1 MYNTNRDY
9 TVVANE
15 DCFMWTM
22 EKRNFKKILE
32 YITHIT
38 YDDTNKSVN
47 NLPLFQILPGD
58 KRAKIINDLYRETH
72 VPGRPIFSKDDVSNC
87 IYIVKDGI
95 VEIKDDK
102 KVLKTLKE
110 GDYFGD
116 LSVVGFTNRF
126 LTAEA
131 KEKTHLYS
139 ISVFNMDKIFG

>member
-15 DCFMWTM
+15 DCFFWTM

-72 VPGRPIFSKDDVSNC
+72 IPGRPIYSKDEVSYC
-87 IYIVKDGI
+87 IYI
-95 VEIKDDK
+95 IKFLLIKMIK
-102 KVLKTLKE
+102 K
-110 GDYFGD
+110 
-116 LSVVGFTNRF
+116 LS
-126 LTAEA
+126 
-131 KEKTHLYS
+131 KH
-139 ISVFNMDKIFG
+139 